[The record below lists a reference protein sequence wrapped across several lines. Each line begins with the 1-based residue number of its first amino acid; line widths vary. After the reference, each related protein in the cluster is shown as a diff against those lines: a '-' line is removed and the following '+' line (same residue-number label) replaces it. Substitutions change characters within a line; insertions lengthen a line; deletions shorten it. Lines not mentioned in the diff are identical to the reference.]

1 LKLSLYVSCYDVYS
15 DVAIK
20 KKIGQ
25 KKDSQ
30 YNVYMY
36 KERDKKP
43 IYTYSSE

>member
-1 LKLSLYVSCYDVYS
+1 MYIATWRSR
-15 DVAIK
+15 